1 MDDFFLYSRTYSSQ
15 EFYIFADGK
24 NREDMPTNKNALERY
39 FIIDELLSDRYHY
52 YSVEDIKE
60 ECEKRLRDKY
70 RGYGISIRQI
80 QKDLKFLSDEGPF
93 CAEIEE
99 HYYDSEYK
107 TKDGRAIQKRGLRY
121 KKPSFSIFKKELS
134 DNQKRLLSEVFTVM
148 GRFDGIPGLDAL
160 NDLKGELKINDSK
173 RIVEFS
179 RNPIEDTTHFAKLF
193 MAISNKQVVKLHYH
207 VFPHP
212 EIKKEVLV
220 HPYLLKEYNS
230 RWYLICGA
238 DDTGNVLNFVVD
250 ERLEDIEPRPEL
262 PYKECKEDLA
272 DRFDEIVGVT
282 YKRENECKDI
292 LFWVS
297 NASYKYVEN
306 RPIHISQVLYKGKK
320 AEELH
325 EKYLEFEGGT
335 FFKITCRE
343 NEELYK
349 EFLSYGKELVVL
361 EPHIRKI
368 IQDRIKEMYKMYG
381 ISEH

>member
-1 MDDFFLYSRTYSSQ
+1 
-15 EFYIFADGK
+15 
-24 NREDMPTNKNALERY
+24 MPTNKNALERY
-39 FIIDELLSDRYHY
+39 FIIDELLSNHYHN
-52 YSVEDIKE
+52 YSVEDIRE
-60 ECEKRLRDKY
+60 ECEYRLSDKY
-70 RGYGISIRQI
+70 ENYKIGVRQI

-93 CAEIEE
+93 CADIEE
-99 HYYDSEYK
+99 YFF
-107 TKDGRAIQKRGLRY
+107 DGENKNGRVIQKRGLRY

-160 NDLKGELKINDSK
+160 NDLKGELKIKDSN

-179 RNPIEDTTHFAKLF
+179 RNPIENTTHFAKLF

-262 PYKECKEDLA
+262 PYKECKEDLV

-325 EKYLEFEGGT
+325 EKYPEFEGGI

-361 EPHIRKI
+361 EPHIRKV